1 MPEKKQSAWR
11 FLWRS
16 EDIRKKLLITLGILI
31 LFRIA
36 ANIPVPGAD
45 REALAAFF
53 NSQGGSGGFLGFLNL
68 LSGGTIQHFSL
79 LSMGVYPYITA
90 QIILQLLIPI
100 IPSLQRRMQEDQR
113 EGRRW
118 MEKWTYYLAVPM
130 AVLSA
135 IGQINIF
142 NSLAIQGVG
151 RPVIQ
156 FAFTNELWLPSL
168 TVLLVM
174 TAGTMFAI
182 WLGELISE
190 YGIRGQGLS
199 LVIFAGIV
207 SQIPANFRTLWLDEQ
222 NRWILLFAMVLVIV
236 LTVLAI
242 VYVQQGRRNVPIM
255 YPQKSQVFYAIQRG
269 KSVRMPQPT
278 LPLMVN
284 LSGMIP
290 LIFASAILQFPAIIA
305 SYFISNQTAWV
316 KNFATAIQNFFNA
329 TGTSSWGYWV
339 LYFIMVVSFTYFY
352 TTVIFEQQ
360 DYGNN
365 LKRSGAQIPGVHT
378 GAATQKYLSRIQS
391 RITLPGA
398 VLLGTVAIMPFLL
411 RLILPAASTGA
422 TLFLTTSSGLLI
434 VVGVVRDTFMN
445 IEAELKLHGY
455 QEKLLIS

>member
-142 NSLAIQGVG
+142 NSLSIQGVG

-156 FAFTNELWLPSL
+156 FAFTKELWLPSL

-174 TAGTMFAI
+174 TAGPC
-182 WLGELISE
+182 S
-190 YGIRGQGLS
+190 
-199 LVIFAGIV
+199 
-207 SQIPANFRTLWLDEQ
+207 
-222 NRWILLFAMVLVIV
+222 
-236 LTVLAI
+236 
-242 VYVQQGRRNVPIM
+242 
-255 YPQKSQVFYAIQRG
+255 
-269 KSVRMPQPT
+269 
-278 LPLMVN
+278 
-284 LSGMIP
+284 
-290 LIFASAILQFPAIIA
+290 
-305 SYFISNQTAWV
+305 
-316 KNFATAIQNFFNA
+316 
-329 TGTSSWGYWV
+329 
-339 LYFIMVVSFTYFY
+339 
-352 TTVIFEQQ
+352 
-360 DYGNN
+360 
-365 LKRSGAQIPGVHT
+365 RSGWV
-378 GAATQKYLSRIQS
+378 
-391 RITLPGA
+391 
-398 VLLGTVAIMPFLL
+398 
-411 RLILPAASTGA
+411 
-422 TLFLTTSSGLLI
+422 
-434 VVGVVRDTFMN
+434 N
-445 IEAELKLHGY
+445 
-455 QEKLLIS
+455 